1 MAVSTSRLGVLLP
14 DDHLTQPGALVF
26 CPADRNYVTVTVLD
40 VEGGDVI
47 STPPGL
53 RGLSLLRQLAATED
67 RLDPLNSEVVMRGS
81 FGEVPVRR
89 LPPAALREAILNGLA
104 HRDWH
109 IPDPVSV
116 TWVQAD
122 SALQAVNPGGF
133 ISGVT
138 AETVLTQRG
147 ERPNTSVSS
156 DPATSPISS
165 ARGRPVVSASPR

>member
-53 RGLSLLRQLAATED
+53 RGLSLLGQLAATED

-89 LPPAALREAILNGLA
+89 LPPQHYAKR
-104 HRDWH
+104 
-109 IPDPVSV
+109 S
-116 TWVQAD
+116 
-122 SALQAVNPGGF
+122 S
-133 ISGVT
+133 T
-138 AETVLTQRG
+138 AWRIETG
-147 ERPNTSVSS
+147 TSRT
-156 DPATSPISS
+156 PF
-165 ARGRPVVSASPR
+165 R